1 MNNTTDK
8 KLLTTAEKD
17 EAAFV
22 EKIELIEQE
31 VMTDAWLT
39 TAEDD
44 EGKVHL
50 IQMAL
55 TAAQDLLLFAR
66 KAATGTPIGHV
77 DTLPRLIAALDTV
90 DLLREETCMVWDP
103 EVSPAG

>member
-8 KLLTTAEKD
+8 KPLTAAEKD

-39 TAEDD
+39 TDEDN

-66 KAATGTPIGHV
+66 KAATGTPICHV
-77 DTLPRLIAALDTV
+77 DTLPRLVAAFDMV
-90 DLLREETCMVWDP
+90 DLLREATCVEWDP
-103 EVSPAG
+103 EVSLAV